1 MMQRLLI
8 CVGDS
13 VVVWEETRSIKG
25 LPGVFGLL
33 SATFFGVRGK
43 GRPATFF
50 GVQHQSRSATFF
62 GAHGYVSRGNQ
73 LHFSRYVATFLGVHQ
88 SAIGYIF
95 RGLAGRLTLPCPAP
109 LAWSS

>member
-50 GVQHQSRSATFF
+50 GVQHQS
-62 GAHGYVSRGNQ
+62 
-73 LHFSRYVATFLGVHQ
+73 
-88 SAIGYIF
+88 AISYIF
-95 RGLAGRLTLPCPAP
+95 RGSRLRF
-109 LAWSS
+109 SR